1 MKEKTTIITIKI
13 PVKLHNQLKI
23 QNVNMSEV
31 TRKALKI
38 ALEHSQELP
47 ELLEEKL

>member
-1 MKEKTTIITIKI
+1 
-13 PVKLHNQLKI
+13 
-23 QNVNMSEV
+23 MSEV